1 VRRIVTI
8 VEGHGEVQSV
18 PILLRRLAERLSPD
32 SFVDAPRPIRI
43 GRYKILK
50 AGELERA
57 VELAARR
64 RAGADGCILILLD
77 AEDDC
82 PARLGP
88 ELLRRARSERSDCDI
103 RVVLAKAE
111 YEAWFLA
118 ACDSIA
124 GKRGIA
130 ESATPPP
137 EPESI
142 RGAKEW
148 LSAHMPSGQPYRP
161 TLHQS
166 ALTAIFDL
174 DTARMAPSFDKLWR
188 DVSSLLAGEST
199 HDQER

>member
-1 VRRIVTI
+1 MRRIATI
-8 VEGHGEVQSV
+8 VEGYGEVKAV
-18 PILLRRLAERLSPD
+18 PILLRRLAERLSSD
-32 SFVDAPRPIRI
+32 FVVDAPRPIRI

-57 VELAARR
+57 VELAARQ
-64 RAGADGCILILLD
+64 AGADGCILILLD

-88 ELLRRARSERSDCDI
+88 ELLQRARSERSDCDI

-118 ACDSIA
+118 AGGSVA

-130 ESATPPP
+130 ESAVPPP

-142 RGAKEW
+142 RDAKGW
-148 LSAHMPSGQPYRP
+148 LSAHMPPGQSYSP
-161 TLHQS
+161 TLDQP
-166 ALTAIFDL
+166 ALTTSFDL
-174 DTARMAPSFDKLWR
+174 DSARMAPSFDKLWR
-188 DVSSLLAGEST
+188 DVSSLLAPAGR
-199 HDQER
+199 QP